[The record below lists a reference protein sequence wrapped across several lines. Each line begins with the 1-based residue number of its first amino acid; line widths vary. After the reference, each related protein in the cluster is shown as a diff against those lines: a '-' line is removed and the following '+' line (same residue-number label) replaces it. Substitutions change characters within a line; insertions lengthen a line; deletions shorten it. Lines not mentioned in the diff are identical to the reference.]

1 MHPTRLVEGRT
12 TSLYVVSGFLV
23 RRSRGEGGSRTG
35 EMNQMR
41 LTRILVVA
49 GVALIAAAA
58 PARAHHAF
66 ASEFDAKKPVKFTG
80 TVTKM
85 EWINPHAWMHVEVKR
100 PNGAVE
106 NWMIEAGSPNSLFR
120 RGIDK
125 NTVRVGMQVVVD
137 GYQARDGSR
146 RANGRDV
153 TLPEGRKLFLGSQ
166 GTGAPS
172 EQK

>member
-1 MHPTRLVEGRT
+1 
-12 TSLYVVSGFLV
+12 
-23 RRSRGEGGSRTG
+23 
-35 EMNQMR
+35 MR
-41 LTRILVVA
+41 IT
-49 GVALIAAAA
+49 VALMVVGIAVGTAA

-66 ASEFDAKKPVKFTG
+66 ASEFDAKRPVKFTA

-85 EWINPHAWMHVEVKR
+85 EWINPHAWMHVEVKK
-100 PNGAVE
+100 PDGTVE

-120 RGIDK
+120 RGINK
-125 NTVRVGMQVVVD
+125 NTVKPGMVVIVD

-153 TLPEGRKLFLGSQ
+153 TRPEGRKLFLGSQ

-172 EQK
+172 DTPAQK

>member
-1 MHPTRLVEGRT
+1 
-12 TSLYVVSGFLV
+12 
-23 RRSRGEGGSRTG
+23 
-35 EMNQMR
+35 MR
-41 LTRILVVA
+41 LTLVLVVA
-49 GVALIAAAA
+49 GLALVAAAV
-58 PARAHHAF
+58 PGWAHHAF

-85 EWINPHAWMHVEVKR
+85 EWINPHAWMHVAVKK
-100 PNGAVE
+100 PDGSVE

-120 RGIDK
+120 QGINK
-125 NTVRVGMQVVVD
+125 STVRVGMQVVVD

-166 GTGAPS
+166 GTGSPG

>member
-1 MHPTRLVEGRT
+1 MRIGLV
-12 TSLYVVSGFLV
+12 
-23 RRSRGEGGSRTG
+23 
-35 EMNQMR
+35 
-41 LTRILVVA
+41 LVVA
-49 GVALIAAAA
+49 CMALVAAA

-66 ASEFDAKKPVKFTG
+66 ASEFDAKKPVKFTA

-85 EWINPHAWMHVEVKR
+85 EWINPHAWMHVAVKK
-100 PNGAVE
+100 PDGTVE

-120 RGIDK
+120 RGINKD
-125 NTVRVGMQVVVD
+125 TVRVGMQVVVD

-166 GTGAPS
+166 QTPGAPG
-172 EQK
+172 EK

>member
-1 MHPTRLVEGRT
+1 MRIRRVLV
-12 TSLYVVSGFLV
+12 
-23 RRSRGEGGSRTG
+23 
-35 EMNQMR
+35 M
-41 LTRILVVA
+41 A
-49 GVALIAAAA
+49 GVALVASVV
-58 PARAHHAF
+58 PGWTHHAF
-66 ASEFDAKKPVKFTG
+66 ASEFDAKKPVKFTA

-85 EWINPHAWMHVEVKR
+85 EWINPHAWMHVAVKK
-100 PNGAVE
+100 PDGTVE

-125 NTVRVGMQVVVD
+125 NTVKPGMEVVVD

-166 GTGAPS
+166 GTGAPGDG
-172 EQK
+172 QK

>member
-1 MHPTRLVEGRT
+1 MRIRLV
-12 TSLYVVSGFLV
+12 V
-23 RRSRGEGGSRTG
+23 
-35 EMNQMR
+35 
-41 LTRILVVA
+41 VVA
-49 GVALIAAAA
+49 GIALVVAAA
-58 PARAHHAF
+58 PAGAHHAF
-66 ASEFDAKKPVKFTG
+66 ASEFDAKKPVKFQG

-85 EWINPHAWMHVEVKR
+85 EWINPHAWMHVAVKKAD
-100 PNGAVE
+100 GTVE

-120 RGIDK
+120 RGINK

-166 GTGAPS
+166 QTPGAPG
-172 EQK
+172 EK

>member
-1 MHPTRLVEGRT
+1 MRIRLV
-12 TSLYVVSGFLV
+12 LA
-23 RRSRGEGGSRTG
+23 
-35 EMNQMR
+35 
-41 LTRILVVA
+41 VA
-49 GVALIAAAA
+49 GIALVMAAV
-58 PARAHHAF
+58 PAWAHHAF
-66 ASEFDAKKPVKFTG
+66 ASEFDSQKPVKFEG

-85 EWINPHAWMHVEVKR
+85 EWINPHSWMHVEVKK
-100 PNGAVE
+100 PDGSSE
-106 NWMIEAGSPNSLFR
+106 TWMIEAGSPNNLFR
-120 RGIDK
+120 RGINK

-153 TLPEGRKLFLGSQ
+153 TLPEGRKLFLGSS

>member
-1 MHPTRLVEGRT
+1 
-12 TSLYVVSGFLV
+12 
-23 RRSRGEGGSRTG
+23 
-35 EMNQMR
+35 MR
-41 LTRILVVA
+41 LTLILVVA
-49 GVALIAAAA
+49 GLALVAAVA
-58 PARAHHAF
+58 PAWAHHAF

-85 EWINPHAWMHVEVKR
+85 EWINPHAWMHVAVKK
-100 PNGAVE
+100 PDGTVE